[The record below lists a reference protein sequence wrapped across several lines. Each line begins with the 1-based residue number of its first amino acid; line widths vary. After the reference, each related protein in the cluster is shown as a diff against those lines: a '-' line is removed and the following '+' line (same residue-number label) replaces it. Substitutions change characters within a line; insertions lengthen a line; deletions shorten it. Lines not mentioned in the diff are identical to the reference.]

1 MLLVGEY
8 QYIMNELSNPKMKVL
23 NLSSLMEG
31 MEQLH
36 LLPPTDGTLPF
47 KDEKEFDIAYAN
59 YIMTN
64 EYAFIELM
72 KIMISLYEGKDV
84 YIVVSRSPYL
94 DMVTESLTKFIQV
107 RYRYI
112 AQEINSEEDLEYLD
126 YESSFN
132 DIHGLYNLDLDK
144 ERFSKLISPSL
155 PQQNGEIIY
164 GD

>member
-1 MLLVGEY
+1 MLLIGEY
-8 QYIMNELSNPKMKVL
+8 QYIMNELSNPKIKVL

-59 YIMTN
+59 YIMANDYT
-64 EYAFIELM
+64 FIELM

-94 DMVTESLTKFIQV
+94 DMITESLTKFIQV
-107 RYRYI
+107 RYHYI

-132 DIHGLYNLDLDK
+132 DVQGLYNLDIDK
-144 ERFSKLISPSL
+144 ERFSKLIGPSL